1 MQKKNKYIYR
11 SKLSEAKFREIVR
24 YFSLDIE
31 ANKAAV
37 LASLNRNTLN
47 RYYNLVRRCVTQY
60 CEYKG
65 CHLGFVEKAVSGE
78 NHQVGDEGCYSV
90 ESGSMVFGV
99 CLIAGWIYT
108 EIIHET
114 DLPED
119 RNMLVSRNGVECYL
133 RDCPNPR
140 IKEYR
145 ALVDFDS
152 GRYVRTSHS
161 GEDKGRAVD
170 VKSCDLFWGY
180 AKSRL
185 LKFNGI
191 SKSTLYFHIKECE
204 FRYNHRG
211 EDLYKLLLKIIRE
224 NPIN

>member
-11 SKLSEAKFREIVR
+11 SKLSEAKFREIVK

-47 RYYNLVRRCVTQY
+47 RYYNLIRRRVAQY
-60 CEYKG
+60 CESRG
-65 CHLGFVEKAVSGE
+65 CHFGFVEEGIYSQA
-78 NHQVGDEGCYSV
+78 GDDACYFLDN
-90 ESGSMVFGV
+90 GSMVFGV
-99 CLIAGWIYT
+99 CLKDGWIYT

-114 DLPED
+114 DLPAD
-119 RNMLVSRNGVECYL
+119 RNMLASRGGVECYL

-140 IKEYR
+140 VKVYR
-145 ALVDFDS
+145 ALVDFDT
-152 GRYVRTSHS
+152 GRYVRAYNDGANKVRS
-161 GEDKGRAVD
+161 VD

-180 AKSRL
+180 AKNRL

-204 FRYNHRG
+204 FRYNHRS